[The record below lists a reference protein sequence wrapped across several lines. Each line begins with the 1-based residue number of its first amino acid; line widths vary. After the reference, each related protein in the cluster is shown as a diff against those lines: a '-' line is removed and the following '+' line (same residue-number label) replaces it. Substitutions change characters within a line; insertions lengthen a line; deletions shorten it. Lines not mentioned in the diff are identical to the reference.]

1 MEDEFFTPRQL
12 SKRLKLSE
20 MTLCRMRMNGSGPTY
35 HKLGRTVKYRWS
47 DVQKWLANRSVS
59 STSDPRYKEF

>member
-20 MTLCRMRMNGSGPTY
+20 MTLCRMRMRGSGPRY

-47 DVQKWLANRSVS
+47 DVQKWLESRAIF
-59 STSDPRYKEF
+59 STSEMNEAE